1 MSDELLNMMKIFFL
15 RSAIIN
21 KNKKLLEG
29 HMDKNQIDEFIYI
42 CLHCHVY
49 DYITNQ
55 LFILHTFMY
64 HCPCIDILIWFSFLL
79 DKDTDH

>member
-1 MSDELLNMMKIFFL
+1 MMKIFL
-15 RSAIIN
+15 RRSAIIINN
-21 KNKKLLEG
+21 KNNKKLLER

-64 HCPCIDILIWFSFLL
+64 HCPCIDILIWFSFSL

>member
-1 MSDELLNMMKIFFL
+1 
-15 RSAIIN
+15 
-21 KNKKLLEG
+21 
-29 HMDKNQIDEFIYI
+29 MDKNQIDEFIYI